1 MTIISIVYR
10 FNTHALK
17 KKHFKKKFSYF
28 FFLKMALI
36 GWYRSWRGTGNG
48 AWKKTKKNKKK
59 PTTTKK
65 KKQKNKNKRRTTTT
79 TTTTTKKRTDDGFD
93 PATLAEPAE
102 TKEITLW
109 FFFLFFI
116 FYFYFSVWFLFF
128 WLLLLLLL
136 LLLGFAF
143 CLFVFFF
150 VVGRE
155 IYCTGSSI
163 SLLFFPFFLLP
174 GLGRS
179 SFVFFVVVFSYRAF
193 FLFFSF
199 LNRVG
204 CRFTEFFFPVSM
216 EPSPKAL
223 YLVLLGFDL
232 MTTSSFT

>member
-1 MTIISIVYR
+1 
-10 FNTHALK
+10 
-17 KKHFKKKFSYF
+17 
-28 FFLKMALI
+28 MALI

-48 AWKKTKKNKKK
+48 AWKKLKKNKKK

-109 FFFLFFI
+109 FFF
-116 FYFYFSVWFLFF
+116 YFLFLFF
-128 WLLLLLLL
+128 RLISFFFGCCCCCCCCCWVLPFVCLCFF
-136 LLLGFAF
+136 LLLGEKFIALAPPF
-143 CLFVFFF
+143 LCFSFH
-150 VVGRE
+150 
-155 IYCTGSSI
+155 
-163 SLLFFPFFLLP
+163 FFLLP

-179 SFVFFVVVFSYRAF
+179 SFVFFCCCF
-193 FLFFSF
+193 FLPSFFSF
-199 LNRVG
+199 L
-204 CRFTEFFFPVSM
+204 FFFKPGWMSFYRVFFSVSM